1 MVEHLIVVISRGV
14 LRRDGVSHRHP
25 SAPLPVCGVCAFVA
39 GERLVER
46 GVDAHASDGVGG
58 ERIWRCFRFLLVS
71 RAFDVVQHDDGSKR
85 EPRAEGGV
93 DGEMASLVEVGDAGD
108 VRHALDGDE
117 SAGFGLV
124 GVERSVSDGVGGDR
138 AVHLA
143 GDVGV
148 DGVLG
153 VAHLGVGVVCG
164 AESGPQG
171 AAVTDEDDERVVA
184 APAAGR
190 DLRGGRGDI
199 IVPTEAKGGDDVQTP
214 RTQGGGNRRG
224 EGLPPTRGRGV
235 NNIDGVVSGER
246 RRRTAAAAATDTA
259 AAVRR
264 PPRWEDVRPSR
275 DDASDLPILAWGDA
289 ARRFVDARV

>member
-1 MVEHLIVVISRGV
+1 
-14 LRRDGVSHRHP
+14 
-25 SAPLPVCGVCAFVA
+25 
-39 GERLVER
+39 
-46 GVDAHASDGVGG
+46 
-58 ERIWRCFRFLLVS
+58 
-71 RAFDVVQHDDGSKR
+71 
-85 EPRAEGGV
+85 
-93 DGEMASLVEVGDAGD
+93 MASLVEVGDAGD

-199 IVPTEAKGGDDVQTP
+199 IVPTEAKGATTSRP
-214 RTQGGGNRRG
+214 
-224 EGLPPTRGRGV
+224 RGRRAEETAEAR
-235 NNIDGVVSGER
+235 VSHRREEGWLTTSTASSRGER

-275 DDASDLPILAWGDA
+275 DDASGLPILAWGDA